1 MSVITLLAINAKLFQ
16 YWENLFFTQDL
27 VMFLLIFLR
36 IKKGGGA
43 VGCFRWASL
52 YIVLKIG
59 VFEIGV
65 SLSHLLVLV
74 SRQCSRGKL

>member
-36 IKKGGGA
+36 IKKGGGGLA
-43 VGCFRWASL
+43 ASGELVFIL
-52 YIVLKIG
+52 Y
-59 VFEIGV
+59 
-65 SLSHLLVLV
+65 
-74 SRQCSRGKL
+74 

>member
-36 IKKGGGA
+36 IKKGGEDIED
-43 VGCFRWASL
+43 F
-52 YIVLKIG
+52 
-59 VFEIGV
+59 VFGFYYT
-65 SLSHLLVLV
+65 
-74 SRQCSRGKL
+74 